1 MEDPQ
6 ITVRMNTTEQPPMN
20 AYDCHY
26 YDRKGNHRIFCT
38 YAKDVLTARY
48 TLIELVGK
56 DLCRITGIV
65 KVDGF
70 DW

>member
-1 MEDPQ
+1 
-6 ITVRMNTTEQPPMN
+6 MN

-26 YDRKGNHRIFCT
+26 YDRQGNHRIFCT
-38 YAKDVLTARY
+38 YAKDVLAARH
-48 TLIELVGK
+48 TLIELVGSS
-56 DLCRITGIV
+56 LGRITGIV

>member
-1 MEDPQ
+1 MENQP
-6 ITVRMNTTEQPPMN
+6 ITARMTTNEPPTMN

-26 YDRKGNHRIFCT
+26 YDRNGNHRIFCT

>member
-1 MEDPQ
+1 
-6 ITVRMNTTEQPPMN
+6 MN

-56 DLCRITGIV
+56 DLRVDLGE
-65 KVDGF
+65 KVFVGARNDALTRNR
-70 DW
+70 